1 MFCSECGKR
10 CEGTDGFCRTCGN
23 HILASCD
30 KASLGAVRSYLNKAQ
45 QNRNMYFQAPDSF
58 QDINPGPSTLSAS
71 GISGKAENFTAL
83 AMRAR
88 ELKLKKDLGDIQ
100 GHGSNFKASQ
110 SSGFFS
116 LSGSKRKRGLI
127 EKNESEPLAGI
138 SGKAE
143 NFTALAMRARELKLK
158 KDLGDIQGHGSNFKA
173 SQSSGFF
180 RSQDIWG
187 QLIRG
192 SLEKRES
199 EQLAARTCPSH
210 VVQWIRQVYQKR
222 EAVILPVS
230 WCKTNSF
237 QMKDIF
243 TSLRMVAKGETP
255 EKQVTSITSIF
266 TPHER
271 CEQPRIVMIKG
282 EPGMGKTTYCQK
294 LAYDWASKQFRE
306 WGESFPRIDVLLLLR
321 CRGIK
326 STLWD
331 AIEEQIL
338 LGKIEAKEKD
348 IFFQFLKEN
357 PSKVLLVLDGLEEAD
372 PQKLDMFSELIQRK
386 QLPGCYIIFTS
397 RPKAGR
403 KMRLYTDTRLKIVGF
418 ATTDAECYIRKY
430 YQHSEDMAEELIS
443 KVKFERE
450 LRELTRNP
458 LNTLLLCVI
467 FEKGQGIL
475 PNRTQLYLE
484 IVLLILRRFESKNG
498 LSNTDQDLLLVYKKE
513 LMILGEAAL
522 DALRNQRPIFCDY
535 EGDIK
540 ERSLIKIVFLS
551 SLTVVRWQAPR
562 DFYVFLHKA
571 FQEFFAG
578 YFLAVSCI
586 DDVTNYRAVPIDERC
601 MGEVFHVF
609 EFMRGL
615 LALRSEE
622 TALSSEQGS
631 SVPAE
636 IRARGPRAERAF
648 QKALQTGKV
657 KVYRGRIMLLGQD
670 RAGKTSLKK
679 SLLGLPFDPN
689 QESTVGVEVDRSR
702 CEIEVDE
709 VVNWMPSERKKHEV
723 SEFEVEIARFIARDL
738 TESEADDDSTAIHPN
753 VEELKTTDKLEEA
766 HEEPTLLPDVNETAT
781 DAEETREIA
790 EDGKKAVF
798 EEKLVDKDE
807 VSDVRHLDISSTTLR
822 NNVTAQVM
830 HHLQSPRLEDDI
842 KSKEAI
848 LTLWDFAG
856 QHLYYA
862 SHPVFLSGRA
872 VYILVHNLN
881 KSLLATAEPLVR
893 QGMNDILL
901 ENPNNETNL
910 DNLLSWLVSV
920 HNIRS
925 NANTNVAHH
934 GTKQSY
940 LRPPVI
946 IVGTNLDQPFEDV
959 KTAENHIKN
968 SVLGKDYAK
977 HVIMPFFT
985 VNNKAENDEGV
996 QKLRHKI
1003 MEVLKDEPYM
1013 PEEVPLRWFNFER
1026 AVDALVAKQIYFMD
1040 LNQLLSIIR
1049 QVCHIDDEEEVTAM
1063 LNFYHDLGVIVKH
1076 GRTVVLQA
1084 QWLIDLFKQLI
1095 TVRPHDEADPLYV
1108 NCWRELERNGILRMA
1123 LVDHVFSEFSKKGLR
1138 KQDILDMMELYGLIA
1153 KFSNATDENQD
1164 EQSYFV
1170 PTQLRSSPS
1179 ALCEIKPSECDP
1191 CPLVLHFRDGFVPH
1205 GLFPRLV
1212 SEFIHWCSENG
1223 FRNTP
1228 QLFNNGA
1235 RLFIGKQIIFDL
1247 ILICKKRF
1255 IKIVLKRRN
1264 ASSSKPLLM
1273 SDSNEMAFEVR
1284 NFIERTLDGFSR
1296 DLCWLSNLQ
1305 YELSVVCTHCLQSR
1319 CSLHRLM
1326 SCSQDDC
1333 LHLLRVRSGEEL
1345 ICEKNF
1351 CDETVSPGWEMWFEV
1366 PDTQTKE
1373 PNKDTSEAVGLDE
1386 SVSFKLGTL
1395 SKDDVLLIAH
1405 ELGPSWKKVALALNV
1420 SYAEINEIEADE
1432 TKVFERCH
1440 AVLTCWQERYVN
1452 DATYHR
1458 LALAL
1463 QHPAVGRVDLAVKF
1477 CGLQSGKDVPVA
1489 N

>member
-1 MFCSECGKR
+1 MK
-10 CEGTDGFCRTCGN
+10 
-23 HILASCD
+23 
-30 KASLGAVRSYLNKAQ
+30 
-45 QNRNMYFQAPDSF
+45 M
-58 QDINPGPSTLSAS
+58 
-71 GISGKAENFTAL
+71 
-83 AMRAR
+83 R
-88 ELKLKKDLGDIQ
+88 ELEQQAMTAIELKGKKDFKSIQ
-100 GHGSNFKASQ
+100 GDGSNFKADK
-110 SSGFFS
+110 SSG
-116 LSGSKRKRGLI
+116 
-127 EKNESEPLAGI
+127 
-138 SGKAE
+138 
-143 NFTALAMRARELKLK
+143 
-158 KDLGDIQGHGSNFKA
+158 A
-173 SQSSGFF
+173 S
-180 RSQDIWG
+180 
-187 QLIRG
+187 
-192 SLEKRES
+192 
-199 EQLAARTCPSH
+199 
-210 VVQWIRQVYQKR
+210 
-222 EAVILPVS
+222 
-230 WCKTNSF
+230 
-237 QMKDIF
+237 
-243 TSLRMVAKGETP
+243 
-255 EKQVTSITSIF
+255 
-266 TPHER
+266 
-271 CEQPRIVMIKG
+271 
-282 EPGMGKTTYCQK
+282 
-294 LAYDWASKQFRE
+294 
-306 WGESFPRIDVLLLLR
+306 
-321 CRGIK
+321 
-326 STLWD
+326 
-331 AIEEQIL
+331 
-338 LGKIEAKEKD
+338 
-348 IFFQFLKEN
+348 
-357 PSKVLLVLDGLEEAD
+357 
-372 PQKLDMFSELIQRK
+372 
-386 QLPGCYIIFTS
+386 
-397 RPKAGR
+397 
-403 KMRLYTDTRLKIVGF
+403 
-418 ATTDAECYIRKY
+418 
-430 YQHSEDMAEELIS
+430 
-443 KVKFERE
+443 
-450 LRELTRNP
+450 
-458 LNTLLLCVI
+458 
-467 FEKGQGIL
+467 
-475 PNRTQLYLE
+475 
-484 IVLLILRRFESKNG
+484 
-498 LSNTDQDLLLVYKKE
+498 
-513 LMILGEAAL
+513 L
-522 DALRNQRPIFCDY
+522 DALIRVYELQRMKMR
-535 EGDIK
+535 EL
-540 ERSLIKIVFLS
+540 EQ
-551 SLTVVRWQAPR
+551 QAMTAIELKGKK
-562 DFYVFLHKA
+562 DFK
-571 FQEFFAG
+571 
-578 YFLAVSCI
+578 
-586 DDVTNYRAVPIDERC
+586 
-601 MGEVFHVF
+601 
-609 EFMRGL
+609 
-615 LALRSEE
+615 
-622 TALSSEQGS
+622 GS
-631 SVPAE
+631 SIPAE
-636 IRARGPRAERAF
+636 IRARGPLAERAF

-709 VVNWMPSERKKHEV
+709 VVNWMPSERKKRKV
-723 SEFEVEIARFIARDL
+723 SEFEEEIARFIAWYLKNPPL
-738 TESEADDDSTAIHPN
+738 T
-753 VEELKTTDKLEEA
+753 TTDQLEEA
-766 HEEPTLLPDVNETAT
+766 HQEPTLLPDVNEPAT
-781 DAEETREIA
+781 GAEETREIA
-790 EDGKKAVF
+790 EDSKKGVF
-798 EEKLVDKDE
+798 EEMIVDKDE
-807 VSDVRHLDISSTTLR
+807 VSDVLHLDISSTTLR

-830 HHLQSPRLEDDI
+830 LHLQSPGLEDDI

-848 LTLWDFAG
+848 LTFWDFAG

-881 KSLLATAEPLVR
+881 KNLLATAEPLVR

-901 ENPNNETNL
+901 DNPNYETNL
-910 DNLLSWLVSV
+910 ENLLSWLVSV

-925 NANTNVAHH
+925 NANTNVAHQ
-934 GTKQSY
+934 GTKKSY

-977 HVIMPFFT
+977 HVIMPYFA
-985 VNNKAENDEGV
+985 VDNKTENDEGV
-996 QKLRHKI
+996 QKLRDKI

-1108 NCWRELERNGILRMA
+1108 NYWRELEVNGILRMA
-1123 LVDHVFSEFSKKGLR
+1123 LVDHVFSKFSKKGLR

-1212 SEFIHWCSENG
+1212 SEIIHWCSENG

-1235 RLFIGKQIIFDL
+1235 RLFIGKQIVFDL

-1326 SCSQDDC
+1326 SCCQDDC
-1333 LHLLRVRSGEEL
+1333 LHLLRVRPGEEL
-1345 ICEKNF
+1345 ICLENF

-1366 PDTQTKE
+1366 PHTQTKE

-1405 ELGPSWKKVALALNV
+1405 ELGPSWKMVARVLDV
-1420 SYAEINEIEADE
+1420 PRAEINQIEANKTE
-1432 TKVFERCH
+1432 VSERCYS
-1440 AVLTCWQERYVN
+1440 ALTCWQERFPN

-1458 LALAL
+1458 LARAL
-1463 QHPAVGRVDLAVKF
+1463 KHPAVGRVDLAVKY
-1477 CGLQSGKDVPVA
+1477 CGLQFGKDAPVA
-1489 N
+1489 KDY